1 MATKLGYT
9 WYPKDWGNSE
19 SVFEMNLCERG
30 LYRELIDLAML
41 NDNKTEIKIEVWSR
55 KFAITVDDLNT
66 ILSKLIMLSVIIVN
80 EDKTLFIP
88 SCEPRLNL
96 SRGGK
101 KSKPTETSLDNLTKP
116 TPKPTPKP
124 TSKPISEQIESKEK
138 QNKKEIE
145 YKSFMHLCLNEYD
158 FDKLNEEYSKEQ
170 IDSVLESIENYKLN
184 KNYVSL
190 YLTAKKWLKKEYP
203 KGIESE
209 ENINFDKFISFWND
223 LFPKKSVK
231 GIQLHTKKRYNE
243 LIDIGYSQEDIA
255 NAMKNAKR
263 DDSINSKID
272 VNFFS
277 FPSNIDKYK
286 VYKPLGL

>member
-1 MATKLGYT
+1 
-9 WYPKDWGNSE
+9 
-19 SVFEMNLCERG
+19 
-30 LYRELIDLAML
+30 
-41 NDNKTEIKIEVWSR
+41 
-55 KFAITVDDLNT
+55 
-66 ILSKLIMLSVIIVN
+66 
-80 EDKTLFIP
+80 
-88 SCEPRLNL
+88 L